1 MKKKIFFIFI
11 IDLVSFQLLVF
22 SLQNHQVS
30 GWLGTLIRI
39 SVPFYRGWSVVQNG
53 LNWVVTNFASKRI
66 LLEENKEL
74 HKEVGRLQNELTI
87 LTEQIRE
94 LEMKFAAGAIEK
106 QIPFDVI
113 PSLVI
118 GRDPY
123 DWFGKLII
131 DKGINDGIVPDLTV
145 VTYQGL
151 VGRVEQTYTN
161 YSIIR
166 LILSPEMATGAILQ
180 RTRDLGVIEGNGRG
194 LCVMRYVY
202 RASQVQIGDL
212 VITSGLGTSTPRGI
226 VIGKVLDIKESEG
239 SLFKEVIIQPECD
252 FSLLD
257 QLFIIRPT
265 LNGTSNEH

>member
-30 GWLGTLIRI
+30 GWLGTLRRI

-131 DKGINDGIVPDLTV
+131 DKGINDGIVPVSYTHLRAHETV
-145 VTYQGL
+145 L
-151 VGRVEQTYTN
+151 
-161 YSIIR
+161 
-166 LILSPEMATGAILQ
+166 
-180 RTRDLGVIEGNGRG
+180 
-194 LCVMRYVY
+194 
-202 RASQVQIGDL
+202 DL
-212 VITSGLGTSTPRGI
+212 VCR
-226 VIGKVLDIKESEG
+226 
-239 SLFKEVIIQPECD
+239 
-252 FSLLD
+252 LL
-257 QLFIIRPT
+257 LEKKKTKNNR
-265 LNGTSNEH
+265 LS